1 MFDFH
6 YDYIR
11 QKYDDAA
18 EFLFTDTDSLMYLIY
33 TDDFYHDISH
43 DIERPTNCLV
53 FVVFNMSWDLGAVN
67 VKAVRNLA

>member
-18 EFLFTDTDSLMYLIY
+18 EFLFTDTDSLMYLNIRMIFTMIY
-33 TDDFYHDISH
+33 
-43 DIERPTNCLV
+43 PTILRKSLILLIIPSVIHLV
-53 FVVFNMSWDLGAVN
+53 
-67 VKAVRNLA
+67 